1 MGAGTDVLH
10 RSCCCSYS
18 SCLWWWY
25 TSRWSSS
32 FRQSMSIRSDVRT
45 HKSLAQMAPEDQPW
59 TKVRTYYTT
68 RLHGANRETDA
79 LPLHQPSLPLPFLL
93 SSSPVATASPTFQKS
108 PLSSLQ
114 KHSRVPQRSRHL
126 LLPPSSRLL
135 VPGQTSSRYKS
146 HASYAQERVR

>member
-1 MGAGTDVLH
+1 MGHRYEGLKPPKLVGAGTDVLH
-10 RSCCCSYS
+10 RSCCCPYS
-18 SCLWWWY
+18 SCLWWRY
-25 TSRWSSS
+25 TSRRSSS

-68 RLHGANRETDA
+68 RLRGANCETDA

-108 PLSSLQ
+108 PSSSLR

-126 LLPPSSRLL
+126 LLPPYSRLL
-135 VPGQTSSRYKS
+135 VPGQTS
-146 HASYAQERVR
+146 